1 MTESLKETITRMEA
15 ELKDMR
21 ARVKEDAAHM
31 FKVGDKVLIEAVVS
45 RDGVDAEGDVAVHV
59 NRANGDTF
67 LTYVGPLEVHPFE
80 EPVTVEEAT
89 EELTPCEKA
98 GYKVGDEF
106 IIINADDDD
115 LEEGFGTGTLVQLC
129 YDDRTYMPEFENAIG
144 STRYLSI
151 SSDYNQV
158 QKINK

>member
-21 ARVKEDAAHM
+21 ARVKEDAATI
-31 FKVGDKVLIEAVVS
+31 FKAGDKVLVEAVVS
-45 RDGVDAEGDVAVHV
+45 RDGVDADGDVAVHV
-59 NRANGDTF
+59 IRANGDTF
-67 LTYVGPLEVHPFE
+67 HTYVGPLEVRPFE

-89 EELTPCEKA
+89 EELTPCEEL

-106 IIINADDDD
+106 IVIDARGDDETEGWHRGDLIRMSYDD
-115 LEEGFGTGTLVQLC
+115 GTGI
-129 YDDRTYMPEFENAIG
+129 PEFTNNRG
-144 STRYLSI
+144 YTRYLI
-151 SSDYNQV
+151 LDQV

>member
-21 ARVKEDAAHM
+21 ARVKEDAAAI
-31 FKVGDKVLIEAVVS
+31 FKVGDKVLVEAVVS
-45 RDGVDAEGDVAVHV
+45 RDGVDADGDVAVQV
-59 NRANGDTF
+59 NSANGGTF
-67 LTYVGPLEVHPFE
+67 HTYVGPLEVRPFE

-89 EELTPCEKA
+89 EELTPCEDL

-106 IIINADDDD
+106 IVIDAMGDDTETGFGKGALVRLYDDDCT
-115 LEEGFGTGTLVQLC
+115 ECPQFMNSSGE
-129 YDDRTYMPEFENAIG
+129 
-144 STRYLSI
+144 TRYLNI
-151 SSDYNQV
+151 SSGYNQV